1 MVMRTYL
8 KTLGRMFRHHLA
20 RFLSLFFIVL
30 ISVGFISGF
39 GRASD
44 RIDDSLC
51 NYYADRSVSDFIV
64 KSTSSQGFTEE
75 EIDAVKALF
84 PGALAETGM
93 SFDLQVSEKRSV
105 RLQFVDPDGAV
116 NRPEIVEGE
125 EAEAPTDIYAER
137 SDKSVVSYAPG
148 TQLELDF
155 KAIIESLGRQN
166 GSEIDDATSA
176 LLDNLEPVAV
186 TVRGVVQSPLTFA
199 GSGEPSYNNP
209 ADAEL
214 PDTESGV
221 GDMDLLE
228 NILYIPVDLI
238 PTYRDIVPS
247 LPEEAD
253 APLIGTGDIYISL
266 ADKSVFDAF
275 SSEYEGLIQE
285 GKAAIAEILPDA
297 EVITLYENYSFKS
310 LTAYSDK
317 LMGISY
323 IVMAAFLLVTALV
336 AFSTMT
342 RLLDEERAQIAC
354 LETLGYSSFRIL
366 SKYMLFA
373 LAATLAGGFAAQ
385 FVGGG
390 ISVLVYQAF
399 GTAFEMPPISGFS
412 NPSFYFIAL
421 AVIVLGTLLVTV
433 ASGLKMTRDA
443 PANLLRPKA
452 PRAGRKVFLEKIPAL
467 WKRIPFRYKST
478 FRNVFRYVNR
488 FVMSVV
494 SVAFSAGLVLAGL
507 ALLDLCLFRGLASP
521 AIVGISA
528 LIIVFAGLLTA
539 VVIYTLTN
547 ISISERRREIATL
560 MVLGYNDREVTG
572 YIYRE
577 LYINSIIGI
586 VFGYPVGVGLI
597 ALVYTAI
604 GTGTLSGV
612 SWFIWLIAPAIVLL
626 FTFLV
631 TLLLSR
637 KILSVDMNDSLKAV
651 E

>member
-125 EAEAPTDIYAER
+125 EAEEPTDIYAER

-354 LETLGYSSFRIL
+354 LETLGYSSFGIL

-385 FVGGG
+385 FVGGV
-390 ISVLVYQAF
+390 ISFLVYQAF

-421 AVIVLGTLLVTV
+421 AVIVLGTLLVT
-433 ASGLKMTRDA
+433 ATSGLKMTRDA

>member
-93 SFDLQVSEKRSV
+93 SFDLQVAEKPSV

-125 EAEAPTDIYAER
+125 EAEEPTDIYAER

-275 SSEYEGLIQE
+275 SSEYERLIQE
-285 GKAAIAEILPDA
+285 P
-297 EVITLYENYSFKS
+297 Y
-310 LTAYSDK
+310 
-317 LMGISY
+317 
-323 IVMAAFLLVTALV
+323 
-336 AFSTMT
+336 
-342 RLLDEERAQIAC
+342 
-354 LETLGYSSFRIL
+354 
-366 SKYMLFA
+366 
-373 LAATLAGGFAAQ
+373 
-385 FVGGG
+385 
-390 ISVLVYQAF
+390 
-399 GTAFEMPPISGFS
+399 
-412 NPSFYFIAL
+412 
-421 AVIVLGTLLVTV
+421 
-433 ASGLKMTRDA
+433 
-443 PANLLRPKA
+443 
-452 PRAGRKVFLEKIPAL
+452 
-467 WKRIPFRYKST
+467 
-478 FRNVFRYVNR
+478 
-488 FVMSVV
+488 
-494 SVAFSAGLVLAGL
+494 
-507 ALLDLCLFRGLASP
+507 
-521 AIVGISA
+521 
-528 LIIVFAGLLTA
+528 
-539 VVIYTLTN
+539 
-547 ISISERRREIATL
+547 
-560 MVLGYNDREVTG
+560 
-572 YIYRE
+572 
-577 LYINSIIGI
+577 
-586 VFGYPVGVGLI
+586 
-597 ALVYTAI
+597 
-604 GTGTLSGV
+604 
-612 SWFIWLIAPAIVLL
+612 
-626 FTFLV
+626 
-631 TLLLSR
+631 
-637 KILSVDMNDSLKAV
+637 
-651 E
+651 